1 MDLPRGVRVVRRLA
15 AALRPEPAFL
25 VGALLA
31 VDLEVDRRAAARFV
45 EVLLAD
51 DFLAEAFFAEAF
63 LAEAFFAEPD
73 FGGLA
78 WLTSA
83 EMLSRR
89 AAECCSTSLRASRS
103 PARPRPAALATFRAR
118 FLRIPASRRSC
129 SSFFVPI
136 RVPFLRDRY
145 DRPSVITRG

>member
-1 MDLPRGVRVVRRLA
+1 VRRLA

-51 DFLAEAFFAEAF
+51 DFLADDF

-78 WLTSA
+78 WLTRA
-83 EMLSRR
+83 ETLSRR
-89 AAECCSTSLRASRS
+89 AADCCSTSSRAARS
-103 PARPRPAALATFRAR
+103 PARPRSAALATFRAR
-118 FLRIPASRRSC
+118 FLRSPASRRSC
-129 SSFFVPI
+129 SIFFLPI
-136 RVPFLRDRY
+136 RVPFFRDRY
-145 DRPSVITRG
+145 DRPSVTTRG